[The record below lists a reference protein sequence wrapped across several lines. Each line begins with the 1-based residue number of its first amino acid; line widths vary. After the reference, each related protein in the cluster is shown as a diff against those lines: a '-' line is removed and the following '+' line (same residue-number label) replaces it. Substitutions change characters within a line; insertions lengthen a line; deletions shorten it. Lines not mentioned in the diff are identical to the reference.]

1 MTGPA
6 AINFGVD
13 PAEYRHWTLAYEGA
27 VATITMTVTP
37 EAGLGDDY
45 ELKLNSYDL
54 GVDIE
59 LHDIVERLRFEH
71 PEIKAVVLTGGVEKV
86 FCAGANIQ
94 MLATSTHGHK
104 VNFCKFTNETRN
116 GLEDAS
122 ANSNQVWIAAVNGTA
137 AGGGYE
143 LALACDEIL
152 LIDDRAS
159 AVSLPEVPLLGVL
172 PGTGGLTRLVD
183 KRFVRRDLADAF
195 STRTEGIK
203 GQQAVAWRLVDAIA
217 PRSSFDDLVATRA
230 LARAAMSDRPDHG
243 VGLTLPVFGST
254 TTIHEDGLRSTYVD
268 VVLDR
273 DLGCARFVVRAPSDV
288 QPATGEELVE
298 AACEAWL
305 LRAAL
310 ELDHAMLHL
319 RFNEPEIG
327 TWILTTLG
335 DSDAICDA
343 ERIVTSE
350 PAHWLVREVRLLW
363 TRTLKRLDAS
373 SRTLVALIEPGS
385 CFAGTLA
392 ELMLAADRSLILE
405 GHRPDA
411 DEHVATIRLT
421 SANDGLHPM
430 SNGLTRLRARFWGR
444 DAAFASATNRMG
456 KDLEAADATEAEIVT
471 FAFDDLD
478 WDDEVR
484 LFLEERNSFSP
495 DALTA
500 MEANFRFVG
509 PETVET
515 KIFARLSAWQNW
527 IFQRPNAVGPEG
539 ALRSFGTGSR
549 PTYDRKRV

>member
-1 MTGPA
+1 VTAHATISFGADPA
-6 AINFGVD
+6 A
-13 PAEYRHWTLAYEGA
+13 YQHWTLAFDGP
-27 VATITMTVTP
+27 VAKVTMTVTP
-37 EAGLGDDY
+37 EAGLRDDY

-59 LHDIVERLRFEH
+59 LYDVVQRMRFEH
-71 PEIKAVVLTGGVEKV
+71 PEIKVVVLTGGVEKV

-116 GLEDAS
+116 GIEDAS
-122 ANSNQVWIAAVNGTA
+122 ANSGQVWIAAVNGTA

-152 LIDDRAS
+152 LIDDRSS
-159 AVSLPEVPLLGVL
+159 AVSLPEVPLLAVL

-195 STRTEGIK
+195 STRAEGLK
-203 GQQAVAWRLVDAIA
+203 GQQALDWGLVDAIA
-217 PRSSFDDLVATRA
+217 PKSGFDELVMTRA
-230 LARAAMSDRPDHG
+230 LARAAGSERPDQRAG
-243 VGLTLPVFGST
+243 VVLPVFGSS
-254 TTIHEDGLRSTYVD
+254 TTIDDDGLRSTYVD
-268 VVLDR
+268 VNFDR

-288 QPATGEELVE
+288 QPATGQDLVTT
-298 AACEAWL
+298 ARDAWV
-305 LRAAL
+305 LRAPL

-335 DSDAICDA
+335 DPEAVCDA
-343 ERIVTSE
+343 EHVLTSDTE
-350 PAHWLVREVRLLW
+350 HWLVREVRLLW

-373 SRTLVALIEPGS
+373 ARTLVALIEPGS

-405 GHRPDA
+405 GVRPDI
-411 DEHVATIRLT
+411 DEQVATIRLT
-421 SANDGLHPM
+421 PANDGLHPM
-430 SNGLTRLRARFWGR
+430 SNGLTRLRTRFWGR
-444 DAAFASATNRMG
+444 DAAFAAAKERIG
-456 KDLEAADATEAEIVT
+456 KDLEATDAVESELVT

-478 WDDEVR
+478 WDDEIR
-484 LFLEERNSFSP
+484 LLLEERNSFSP

-549 PTYDRKRV
+549 PNYDRTRV